1 MLILPQKKKK
11 RKRQFV
17 PLLHTCGKRRRKG
30 TSPVSSACMLKKGEG
45 NESLLNAA
53 KEECNGAIFLPIRP
67 TNSHGTEEEKSFSL
81 FSFFQLAQRGA
92 CFIILLGERERERP
106 KGTKSIDKSN
116 LRHSFFKKKLGFLCE
131 RNAYAIFSKKI
142 KNNVLLQ

>member
-1 MLILPQKKKK
+1 
-11 RKRQFV
+11 
-17 PLLHTCGKRRRKG
+17 
-30 TSPVSSACMLKKGEG
+30 MLKKGEG

-53 KEECNGAIFLPIRP
+53 KEECNGAIFLPILP
-67 TNSHGTEEEKSFSL
+67 TNSHGTEEEQSSL
-81 FSFFQLAQRGA
+81 FSLFQLAQRGA

-116 LRHSFFKKKLGFLCE
+116 WRHFLFKIILGSLCG
-131 RNAYAIFSKKI
+131 RNAYAIISKKI